1 MDPDRA
7 KGGDPVR
14 ATWGCDVTPV
24 RAGDFRRLPGFYLV
38 FTGEGAAVAGPGDL
52 PGYPQLTGQAE
63 RKIFGGNLLR
73 LHGMDAQVMR
83 ANLAGG
89 AS

>member
-1 MDPDRA
+1 M
-7 KGGDPVR
+7 
-14 ATWGCDVTPV
+14 
-24 RAGDFRRLPGFYLV
+24 
-38 FTGEGAAVAGPGDL
+38 AGPGDL

-89 AS
+89 ASLSLATSPGTLPIHPFWLLRTFLLATLSSETSTKCHNGTLA